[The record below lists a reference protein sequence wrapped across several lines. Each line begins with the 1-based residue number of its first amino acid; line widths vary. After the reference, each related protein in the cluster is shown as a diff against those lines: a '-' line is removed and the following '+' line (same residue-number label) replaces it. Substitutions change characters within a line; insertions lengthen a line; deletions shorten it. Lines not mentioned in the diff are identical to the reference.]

1 MNNNRQPNNGW
12 QNRPNGNNVNNTQ
25 NTQRGQQS
33 GSRQNGAY
41 AQSQQNRNAG
51 RRTAGTQNN
60 RPQQPR
66 QQTHSAQSRRSVN
79 GSSMSRITSQTPNQ
93 RRSERD
99 RVKLTAEQIE
109 INRVNRQRE
118 KYYIK
123 KRRSARIKT
132 YFSRFVLFL
141 VVFAVMAGLCAAL
154 LFVDLT
160 RVDSTDSS
168 RYSYVIGDEKYS
180 LPYTKAVRGGRV
192 YVSFTDIAEMLD
204 LAVTGSVEDMKYV
217 IKGDEAETIRFV
229 TDSRVVYV
237 NDVETR
243 LGAECYFEDDELYV
257 PVDFVSTYFKGL
269 STTVDERAHKVT
281 VEREIT
287 NLNENGKLDKN
298 TEPEYAELSFL
309 LQSPFG
315 LDPLDEEEEAMA
327 SLPDLG
333 FVTNLTVYEDY
344 MNPGNTT
351 EFLTLVNINNKL
363 GSDYTPQ
370 DLMSV
375 SATRDDGRA
384 MQQLRENAAMAL
396 EALFREMKAAGYEDV
411 TVTSA
416 YRSYAYQEYLYNYY
430 LDIYKDPDYVASI
443 SNPPGS
449 SEHQTGLALDM
460 HNLDSADIAFGNT
473 DVFKWL
479 KENCWKFGFILR
491 YPQDKVDITGISWEP
506 WHYRYVGR
514 YHAQRM
520 YQMNMCLEEYVEYIG
535 SDS

>member
-1 MNNNRQPNNGW
+1 MNNNRQPNNGR
-12 QNRPNGNNVNNTQ
+12 QNRPSGNNVNNNYQNAQRAQTRRAQ
-25 NTQRGQQS
+25 NTQRTGAGAQPARGGQARPQ
-33 GSRQNGAY
+33 
-41 AQSQQNRNAG
+41 
-51 RRTAGTQNN
+51 N
-60 RPQQPR
+60 RPQNPR
-66 QQTHSAQSRRSVN
+66 PQG
-79 GSSMSRITSQTPNQ
+79 GSSMSRITNQTRSQ
-93 RRSERD
+93 RRSDRD

-109 INRVNRQRE
+109 IIRGNRQRE

-180 LPYTKAVRGGRV
+180 LPYVKAVRSGRV
-192 YVSFTDIAEMLD
+192 YVSFTDIAVMLD

-243 LGAECYFEDDELYV
+243 LGAECYYEDEELYV

-269 STTVDERAHKVT
+269 NITVDERSHKVT
-281 VEREIT
+281 VERVIT
-287 NLNENGKLDKN
+287 NLNKNGKLDKN
-298 TEPEYAELSFL
+298 TEPQYAPLSFL

-315 LDPLDEEEEAMA
+315 LDPLDEEEEKLA
-327 SLPDLG
+327 SMPDLG
-333 FVTNLTVYEDY
+333 FVTNLTVYEEY

-351 EFLTLVNINNKL
+351 EYLTLVNINSKL

-384 MQQLRENAAMAL
+384 MQQLREIAAMSL
-396 EALFREMKAAGYEDV
+396 EAMFREMKAAGIEDV
-411 TVTSA
+411 SVTSA
-416 YRSYAYQEYLYNYY
+416 YRSYAYQEYLFNYY
-430 LDIYKDPDYVASI
+430 LGLHDGDYDKVASF

-460 HNLDSADIAFGNT
+460 HNLDAADIAFGQT
-473 DVFKWL
+473 DAFKWM

-520 YQMNMCLEEYVEYIG
+520 YQMNMCLEEYVTFIS
-535 SDS
+535 SDN